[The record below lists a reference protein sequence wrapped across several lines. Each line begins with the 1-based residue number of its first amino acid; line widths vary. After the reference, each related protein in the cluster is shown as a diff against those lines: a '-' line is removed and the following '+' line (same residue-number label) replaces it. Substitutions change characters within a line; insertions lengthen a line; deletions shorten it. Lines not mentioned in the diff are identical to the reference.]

1 MESNN
6 NYSFPVSIQK
16 AKAEIIKAT
25 NTAMIK
31 YQLPAFVLEGIL
43 SGLIADIRSQIAV
56 DLANENEQLL
66 LQIEA
71 LQPDRE
77 ENANG

>member
-1 MESNN
+1 MNKN

-16 AKAEIIKAT
+16 AKEEIIKAT
-25 NTAMIK
+25 NSAMLK
-31 YQLPAFVLEGIL
+31 YQLPAFATEGIL
-43 SGLIADIRSQIAV
+43 CGIIADLRAQIAV

-66 LQIEA
+66 LQIET
-71 LQPDRE
+71 LHPDRE

>member
-31 YQLPAFVLEGIL
+31 HQLPAFVLEGIL

-56 DLANENEQLL
+56 DLANDNEQLL

>member
-1 MESNN
+1 MIKN

-16 AKAEIIKAT
+16 AKEEIIKAT
-25 NTAMIK
+25 NSAMLK
-31 YQLPAFVLEGIL
+31 YQLPAFVTEGIL
-43 SGLIADIRSQIAV
+43 CGITADLRTQIAV

>member
-25 NTAMIK
+25 NTTMIK

-56 DLANENEQLL
+56 DLANENEQLS
-66 LQIEA
+66 LQIES
-71 LQPDRE
+71 LQPNKEDDIRE
-77 ENANG
+77 